1 VNRRQA
7 KKKKGQDRQ
16 PSMFEDH
23 ETLPLFSGTPMRAV
37 EDLFVP
43 QPASSQGYLPGMRPG
58 WGDAASTDREE
69 SATPLLFEIEEAPA
83 RDEGRQE
90 RISSPTEDAAREEG
104 E

>member
-1 VNRRQA
+1 MAA

-16 PSMFEDH
+16 LSMFEDH

-37 EDLFVP
+37 DDPFVP
-43 QPASSQGYLPGMRPG
+43 QPASLQGYLPGMRPG
-58 WGDAASTDREE
+58 WGDAAPTDGEE

-83 RDEGRQE
+83 RDGSGQEGM
-90 RISSPTEDAAREEG
+90 SSPAEDAAREEG